1 MARHQDIFT
10 LVGNRMRA
18 PLHRD
23 HCASAF
29 ERPPIADLIRRIDQA
44 LQIRRA
50 A

>member
-23 HCASAF
+23 DCASA
-29 ERPPIADLIRRIDQA
+29 
-44 LQIRRA
+44 
-50 A
+50 